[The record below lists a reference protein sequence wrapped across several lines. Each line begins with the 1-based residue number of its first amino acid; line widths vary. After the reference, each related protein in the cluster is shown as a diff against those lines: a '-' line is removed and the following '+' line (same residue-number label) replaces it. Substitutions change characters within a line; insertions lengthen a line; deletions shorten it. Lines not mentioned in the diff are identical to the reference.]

1 MSKKYYITTPIYYPS
16 NNLHLGHTYTT
27 IAADVLKR
35 IKKLE
40 GYDVFFTTG
49 TDEHGQK
56 IEEAAKKYGS
66 EPLAYVTNIVNSAK
80 DLWKKLDIDYD
91 AFRRTTDKEHTEAV
105 SKIFQKLYDNGDIY
119 KSTYKGNYCVSCE
132 AYFTD
137 AQLND
142 GRCPDCGKEVSY
154 KEEESYFFRLSKYRE
169 RILKLYEDNPNFVRP
184 ESSRKE
190 MINNFLKENL
200 DDLSVSRTSFD
211 WGIKV
216 PFDDKHVIYVWID
229 ALSSY
234 LTALGYG
241 SENDENFKKFW
252 PADVHL
258 VGKEIVRFHTII
270 WPAILMALDLPL
282 PKQVFAHG
290 WILFDNDKMSKSK
303 GNVVYPEPLIDRYGV
318 DAIKYYVLREFVF
331 GQDGNFTKEKF
342 IQRLN
347 SDLANDLGNL
357 VSRTIQMVIKYR
369 DGVIKKT
376 IGEGEFEKDL
386 YNIAQSTLERV
397 KNAADD
403 FSFSTALEELWKL
416 IRRTNKYIDETMPW
430 QLAKNEEDSK
440 KLDIVLYSLV
450 ESLRFIS
457 SILEPFMPEVSLKIQ
472 DQLGISSSGWE
483 KLDKFG
489 YYDEYNVKKGDI
501 LFPRLDMD
509 EELEYLD
516 RANKELLV
524 KREKEK
530 LSLGSKK
537 SGEEDEDQKDLV
549 DISEFEKLDIRVM
562 KVIDCKRH
570 PDADK
575 LLVFT
580 LSDGKEERT
589 IVSGIKKYYEPEDL
603 IGKKVT
609 AILNLKPIKLRGIES
624 RGMILSASSNGDLS
638 LVTTMED
645 ILEGARV
652 K

>member
-489 YYDEYNVKKGDI
+489 YYDEYNVKKEI
-501 LFPRLDMD
+501 FYFLD
-509 EELEYLD
+509 
-516 RANKELLV
+516 
-524 KREKEK
+524 
-530 LSLGSKK
+530 
-537 SGEEDEDQKDLV
+537 
-549 DISEFEKLDIRVM
+549 
-562 KVIDCKRH
+562 
-570 PDADK
+570 
-575 LLVFT
+575 
-580 LSDGKEERT
+580 
-589 IVSGIKKYYEPEDL
+589 
-603 IGKKVT
+603 
-609 AILNLKPIKLRGIES
+609 
-624 RGMILSASSNGDLS
+624 
-638 LVTTMED
+638 
-645 ILEGARV
+645 
-652 K
+652 